1 MFHLL
6 LSKPRTE
13 PHLCQPNI
21 SLLCYQIDS
30 AIAVCVRLNQWNLA
44 VQLANTHHVPEIDS
58 LLAKYA
64 THLLS
69 KGKVVDAI
77 EV

>member
-1 MFHLL
+1 
-6 LSKPRTE
+6 
-13 PHLCQPNI
+13 
-21 SLLCYQIDS
+21 
-30 AIAVCVRLNQWNLA
+30 VRLNQWNLA
-44 VQLANTHHVPEIDS
+44 VQLANTHHVPEIDT